1 MRSNSVYTRLALYP
15 IILVVIGLGLYW
27 ICSGEF
33 KASETQQ
40 RSAEVGPPREVAPK
54 APGSRAQTW
63 ASLAWSAKAN
73 AWLVAWR
80 EGCLNESATEIWCA
94 RVNANGEPL
103 DPAGIRIA
111 SGTGL
116 RCDAKVASDGENW
129 LVVWAELGSG
139 KDWDVYGCLVSADG
153 RPCEKPFLIAGGQD
167 NQCQPAVAY
176 AGDSYYVVW
185 AGFSGS
191 GLPNTPGNGYGL
203 YKCRVSKQGRVL
215 DSPVELVSNKSYQA
229 SHPMI
234 AAGKDKLAVVFMETT
249 HIKWGVNVLNYLI
262 LDAQTGKTVAGPLPP
277 TRGKSDRQLG
287 DKVSARWVPVA
298 AIGDMFLTLVRDVES
313 FGGRNP
319 YLPTFW
325 TLTSSGTLNK
335 TGLSVDALM
344 TPRVY
349 YLPGHVALASD
360 GQRFLYVSES
370 PRSRKVADQMQM
382 GIVGWVINREGN
394 QLLAGASKGGFPIAD
409 EPGKEHILPAV
420 CSGPQNTFLVV
431 NSELRGIDDLKLVA
445 RIVK

>member
-1 MRSNSVYTRLALYP
+1 MRTKRLYLALYP
-15 IILVVIGLGLYW
+15 IVLAALGVALYW
-27 ICSGEF
+27 ICGGEA
-33 KASETQQ
+33 KPADTSQPSVT
-40 RSAEVGPPREVAPK
+40 VGRPVDVAPK
-54 APGSRAQTW
+54 VPGSRAQTW
-63 ASLAWSAKAN
+63 ASLAWSAGAN

-94 RVNANGEPL
+94 RVDANGRSL

-111 SGTGL
+111 AGNGL
-116 RCDAKVASDGENW
+116 RSHVKVASDGNDW
-129 LVVWAELGSG
+129 LVVWADLGNG
-139 KDWDVYGCLVSADG
+139 NDWDIYGCLVSANG
-153 RPCEKPFLIAGGQD
+153 QPCDKPFLIAGGQD

-249 HIKWGVNVLNYLI
+249 HIKWGKNVLNYVI
-262 LDAQTGKTVAGPLPP
+262 LDAQTGKIVAGPLPP
-277 TRGKSDRQLG
+277 STGNNDRLLG
-287 DKVSARWVPVA
+287 NKVTARWVPVA

-319 YLPTFW
+319 YAPTFW
-325 TLTSSGTLNK
+325 TLTSSGSLKK

-344 TPRVY
+344 ASRVY
-349 YLPGHVALASD
+349 YAPGHVALASD

-370 PRSRKVADQMQM
+370 PKSRKGANQMQM